1 MRKGL
6 ISFILS
12 LCIMLFIPM
21 VVVATDDIKGDIN
34 HNGKIDLKDIILLI
48 KKYLNTDTASNEDI
62 IIGDMNDNGKIDL
75 KDIILLIKKYLN
87 IDIDDSKNIEMYFV
101 ERNTKGIEVFI
112 IDRDNKGF
120 AMNENFFR
128 LELIEDGK
136 TKKIIYP
143 VVSVGVGELGYYMKN
158 KSKDY
163 GSWSVINKIPD
174 NIKLKAGHYRL
185 TRMLSGHLFSTEFD
199 LPDDI

>member
-1 MRKGL
+1 MNTTTFKKTIL
-6 ISFILS
+6 I
-12 LCIMLFIPM
+12 LF
-21 VVVATDDIKGDIN
+21 AS
-34 HNGKIDLKDIILLI
+34 ILLCGCRSNQI
-48 KKYLNTDTASNEDI
+48 NDTSYEEEF
-62 IIGDMNDNGKIDL
+62 IDGL
-75 KDIILLIKKYLN
+75 
-87 IDIDDSKNIEMYFV
+87 DDEAFVVEWLGVEKRDTWNIEMYFV

-143 VVSVGVGELGYYMKN
+143 EVSVGVGELGYYMKN
-158 KSKDY
+158 ESKDY
-163 GSWSVINKIPD
+163 GSWSVINMIPD